1 MLNYGIDEC
10 RFTKPVYP
18 GMTIGVKLTVKQKTD
33 QEKRSEDD
41 IAKGIVRY
49 LVDVYDETGETV
61 AIATILTMVKKL
73 DQSDNN

>member
-1 MLNYGIDEC
+1 MLNYGIDEA

-18 GMTIGVKLTVKQKTD
+18 GATIGVRLTVKQKVD

-41 IAKGIVRY
+41 IAKGIVKW

-61 AIATILTMVKKL
+61 AIATILTMVKKRN
-73 DQSDNN
+73 QE